1 MANHIKADVIA
12 LLAKVES
19 SYGSDPTPTEGVD
32 LRGDLSLTVD
42 IRRIAAAR
50 MWHSSSRKAHAHI
63 PHSIGFSF
71 QVAVTGVELVDDGV
85 PGIHPFYIGSGFE
98 VATSGTAVGTD
109 VQAEY
114 TLKSFG
120 HGSYALYV
128 LFFDETSG
136 QVVRLKILGCRGN
149 IEHVVNVNGE
159 LLANVSGMG
168 LYAGFEA
175 VATISA
181 PSSYAYGV
189 SPFVCTN
196 MTHTLGGTARKIK
209 AFSVS
214 TNWNVAALEDVNGTA
229 TASEIKLERGADN
242 GPGGSI
248 DPVASSTDFANSS
261 SFKTQWVGATAQAH
275 VLSLNDGT
283 RTFAYNAPSAQI
295 NAAPAMTR
303 DGSVMRFNTPF
314 LLSASS
320 DAGDDDLV
328 FTHAQ
333 A

>member
-1 MANHIKADVIA
+1 MANHIKADA
-12 LLAKVES
+12 LAVLAKAET

-32 LRGDLSLTVD
+32 LRGDISLTVD

-50 MWHSSSRKAHAHI
+50 LWHSTSRKAHAHI

-71 QVAVTGVELVDDGV
+71 QVAVTGIELADDGV
-85 PGIHPFYIGSGFE
+85 PGIHPFYIGAGFG
-98 VATSGTAVGTD
+98 VALDGTQVGNDVSAV
-109 VQAEY
+109 Y

-120 HGSYALYV
+120 HGSFAMYIMFY
-128 LFFDETSG
+128 DETSG
-136 QVVRLKILGCRGN
+136 QVVRLKLLGCRCN
-149 IEHVVNVNGE
+149 LEHVVNVNGE
-159 LLANVSGMG
+159 LLANISGLG

-189 SPFVCTN
+189 APFVCTN
-196 MTHTLGGTARKIK
+196 ITHTLGGTARKIK
-209 AFSVS
+209 AWSVS
-214 TNWNVAALEDVNGTA
+214 TNWNVNALEDVNGTS

-248 DPVASSTDFANSS
+248 DPIASSTDFANSS
-261 SFKTQWVGATAQAH
+261 SYKAQWVAATAQAH

-283 RTFAYNAPSAQI
+283 RTFAYNAPSAQM
-295 NAAPAMTR
+295 NAAPALTR
-303 DGSVMRFNTPF
+303 DGSVMRFNTPY